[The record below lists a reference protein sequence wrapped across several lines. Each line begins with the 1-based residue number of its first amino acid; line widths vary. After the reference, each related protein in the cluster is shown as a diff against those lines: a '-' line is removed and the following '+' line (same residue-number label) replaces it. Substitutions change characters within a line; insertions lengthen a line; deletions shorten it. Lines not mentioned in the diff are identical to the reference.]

1 MGTQK
6 HHWGGALLWVG
17 NLPADV
23 HPSEWLLMAS
33 NALCMACIWPIFR
46 HYRTLPTY
54 QHYQHYQHYHIYVH
68 TDMACNYMFQ
78 ARQKSWGQARLQT
91 KFDSW
96 AKMLGIPDSARVFS
110 NNFFGAFSKTWEIGI
125 AWILF
130 FGNAFQMR
138 QSNRLKSDCF
148 GLKMDSTKKVMN
160 NNNKSHYSQEIPHI
174 SRHFWEMKDELRR
187 WLDDGDLIGYNYEH
201 IWTIGNKQN
210 WDFRKGIW
218 RATT

>member
-1 MGTQK
+1 
-6 HHWGGALLWVG
+6 
-17 NLPADV
+17 
-23 HPSEWLLMAS
+23 MAS

-46 HYRTLPTY
+46 YYRTLPTY
-54 QHYQHYQHYHIYVH
+54 QHYHIYIYVH

-110 NNFFGAFSKTWEIGI
+110 CNFFWAFSKTWEIGI

-130 FGNAFQMR
+130 WGMLFKWGRTTDWNLIA
-138 QSNRLKSDCF
+138 L
-148 GLKMDSTKKVMN
+148 MDSTKKVMNNN

-174 SRHFWEMKDELRR
+174 SRLFWEMKDDLRR
-187 WLDDGDLIGYNYEH
+187 WLDDGDLIEYNYEH
-201 IWTIGNKQN
+201 IWTYMNIYEH
-210 WDFRKGIW
+210 IW
-218 RATT
+218 TYMNIYEP